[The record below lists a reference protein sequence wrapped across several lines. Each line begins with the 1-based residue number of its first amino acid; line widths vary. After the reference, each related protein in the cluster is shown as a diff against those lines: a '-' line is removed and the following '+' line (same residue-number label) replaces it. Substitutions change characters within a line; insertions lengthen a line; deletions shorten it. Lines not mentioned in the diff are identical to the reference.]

1 MKTALAIVLTAV
13 TLAGCQNRTV
23 WEDNGS
29 LEQATKERK
38 IWDAEGQM
46 DSGGERTFWKN
57 REGEDVIK

>member
-1 MKTALAIVLTAV
+1 MKTILAMVLLAV
-13 TLAGCQNRTV
+13 ALAGCQNRTV

-38 IWDAEGQM
+38 VWDREGQM

-57 REGEDVIK
+57 SDGEDVIK